1 MLVAS
6 GWLCWLGFRWVLVC
20 GFGLV
25 LVFWFGV
32 VMLYVFW
39 GDFVCGGFSIMVAL
53 LALGWDWILYLVVLM
68 DVLVLVV

>member
-1 MLVAS
+1 MFCGCLRFVLVVS

-25 LVFWFGV
+25 LVFWFGI

-53 LALGWDWILYLVVLM
+53 LALGWD
-68 DVLVLVV
+68 